1 MDYQQA
7 VDYIESLAL
16 PRGRYGL
23 ERLKQALELLGNP
36 QHKVRFVHVAGT
48 NGKGSCAAMLA
59 SVLKEAGYRTGLYIS
74 PHLRRYNE
82 RMQVDGVDILDDDLI
97 RAAQRVKEACEQL
110 GGTPIVFEVLTLM
123 ALWYFAERRCD
134 FVVLEVGIG
143 GKLDATNCIPAPA
156 AALIAQLGFDHTET
170 LGSTIEEIAA
180 QKGGIAKPGSQLVM
194 AEQEPAALRVV
205 EQLCRE
211 QGCGFTV
218 ADPERLRVLSTSPE
232 GQRLRDRTYGELLL
246 PLAGSHQVK
255 NAANVLTVVEVLKGE
270 GFAIPDRAVRQG
282 IESTV
287 WPARFERLSRSPDFI
302 LDGGHNPQCVQAAVQ
317 ALQDYYP
324 GKKVVFLTGMMKD
337 KDSAAML
344 AKMAEVAKA
353 FVCLHADSD
362 RAFGAQELAREIE
375 NTLSLAAYPA
385 ASAQEGCAL
394 AQRLAGEQGVVCA
407 LGSLYLAGEIRAV
420 FHRE

>member
-7 VDYIESLAL
+7 VDYIESPAL
-16 PRGRYGL
+16 PRGRYGM

-59 SVLKEAGYRTGLYIS
+59 SVLKEAGYLTGLYIS

-82 RMQVDGVDILDDDLI
+82 RMQVDGVDISDDDLI
-97 RAAQRVKEACEQL
+97 RAAQRVKEVCEQL

-218 ADPERLRVLSTSPE
+218 ADPERLQVLSTSPE
-232 GQRLRDRTYGELLL
+232 GQRLRDRTYGEFLL

-282 IESTV
+282 IERTV

-353 FVCLHADSD
+353 FVCLHADSE

>member
-7 VDYIESLAL
+7 VDYIESPAL

-82 RMQVDGVDILDDDLI
+82 RMQVDGVDISDDDLI
-97 RAAQRVKEACEQL
+97 RAAQRVKEVCEQL

-123 ALWYFAERRCD
+123 ALWYFAECRCD

-218 ADPERLRVLSTSPE
+218 ADPERLQVLSTSPE

-282 IESTV
+282 IERTV

-353 FVCLHADSD
+353 FVCLHADSE

-375 NTLSLAAYPA
+375 NTLGLAAYPA

>member
-7 VDYIESLAL
+7 VDYIESPAL

-82 RMQVDGVDILDDDLI
+82 RMQVDGVDISDDDLI
-97 RAAQRVKEACEQL
+97 RAAQRVKEVCEQL

-218 ADPERLRVLSTSPE
+218 ADPERLQVLSTSPE

-246 PLAGSHQVK
+246 PLAGFHQVK

-282 IESTV
+282 IERTV

-353 FVCLHADSD
+353 FVCLHADSE

-375 NTLSLAAYPA
+375 DTLGLAAYPA

>member
-7 VDYIESLAL
+7 VDYIESPAL

-82 RMQVDGVDILDDDLI
+82 RMQVDGVDISDDDLI
-97 RAAQRVKEACEQL
+97 RAAQRVKEVCEQL

-156 AALIAQLGFDHTET
+156 TALIAQLGFDHTET

-218 ADPERLRVLSTSPE
+218 ADPERLQVLSTSPE

-246 PLAGSHQVK
+246 PLAGFHQVK

-282 IESTV
+282 IERTV

-353 FVCLHADSD
+353 FVCLHADSE

>member
-1 MDYQQA
+1 MDYRQA
-7 VDYIESLAL
+7 VDYIESPAL
-16 PRGRYGL
+16 PRRRYGL

-36 QHKVRFVHVAGT
+36 QQKVRFVHVAGT
-48 NGKGSCAAMLA
+48 NGKGSCSAMLA
-59 SVLKEAGYRTGLYIS
+59 SILKEAGYRTGLYTS

-82 RMQVDGVDILDDDLI
+82 RMQVDGENISDDDLI
-97 RAAQRVKEACEQL
+97 RAVQRVKAVCEQM

-156 AALIAQLGFDHTET
+156 AALITQLGFDHTET
-170 LGSTIEEIAA
+170 LGSTLEEIAA

-194 AEQEPAALRVV
+194 AKQEPCALQVV

-218 ADPERLRVLSTSPE
+218 ADPDRLQVLSNSPE

-282 IESTV
+282 IEHTI
-287 WPARFERLSRSPDFI
+287 WPARFERLGRGPDFI

-317 ALQDYYP
+317 ALRDYYP
-324 GKKVVFLTGMMKD
+324 GKKVVFLAGMMKD

-344 AKMAEVAKA
+344 AKMAEVAEA

-362 RAFGAQELAREIE
+362 RAFGAQELAHRIE
-375 NTLSLAAYPA
+375 ETLGLAAYPA

-394 AQRLAGEQGVVCA
+394 AQQLAGEQGVVCA
-407 LGSLYLAGEIRAV
+407 LGSLYLAGEIRSV
-420 FHRE
+420 FHKD

>member
-7 VDYIESLAL
+7 VDYIESSAL
-16 PRGRYGL
+16 PRGRYGM

-82 RMQVDGVDILDDDLI
+82 RMQVDGVDISDDDLI
-97 RAAQRVKEACEQL
+97 RAAQRVKEVCEQL

-123 ALWYFAERRCD
+123 ALWYFAECRCD

-218 ADPERLRVLSTSPE
+218 ADPERLQVLSTSPE

-353 FVCLHADSD
+353 FVCPHADSD

>member
-1 MDYQQA
+1 ERRIFFHRFKGKWWKMDYQQA
-7 VDYIESLAL
+7 VDYIASPAL
-16 PRGRYGL
+16 PSGRYGL

-82 RMQVDGVDILDDDLI
+82 RMQVDGVDISDDDLI
-97 RAAQRVKEACEQL
+97 RAAQRVKEVCEQL

-156 AALIAQLGFDHTET
+156 TALIAQLGFDHTET

-218 ADPERLRVLSTSPE
+218 ADPERLQVLSTSPG

-246 PLAGSHQVK
+246 PLAGFHQVK

-282 IESTV
+282 IE
-287 WPARFERLSRSPDFI
+287 
-302 LDGGHNPQCVQAAVQ
+302 
-317 ALQDYYP
+317 
-324 GKKVVFLTGMMKD
+324 
-337 KDSAAML
+337 
-344 AKMAEVAKA
+344 
-353 FVCLHADSD
+353 
-362 RAFGAQELAREIE
+362 
-375 NTLSLAAYPA
+375 
-385 ASAQEGCAL
+385 
-394 AQRLAGEQGVVCA
+394 
-407 LGSLYLAGEIRAV
+407 
-420 FHRE
+420 

>member
-7 VDYIESLAL
+7 VDYIESPAL

-82 RMQVDGVDILDDDLI
+82 RMQVDGVDISDDDLI
-97 RAAQRVKEACEQL
+97 RAAQRVKEVCEQL

-123 ALWYFAERRCD
+123 ALWYFAECRCD

-218 ADPERLRVLSTSPE
+218 ADPERLQVLSTSPE

-420 FHRE
+420 FHRK

>member
-7 VDYIESLAL
+7 VDYIESPAL

-82 RMQVDGVDILDDDLI
+82 RMQVDGVDISDDDLI
-97 RAAQRVKEACEQL
+97 RAAQRVKEVCEQL

-211 QGCGFTV
+211 QSCGFTV
-218 ADPERLRVLSTSPE
+218 ADPERLQVLSTSPE

-282 IESTV
+282 IERTV

-407 LGSLYLAGEIRAV
+407 LGSLYLAGEIRAL
-420 FHRE
+420 FHRK

>member
-7 VDYIESLAL
+7 VDYIESSAL

-82 RMQVDGVDILDDDLI
+82 RMQVDGVDISDDDLI
-97 RAAQRVKEACEQL
+97 RAAQRVKEVCEQL

-123 ALWYFAERRCD
+123 ALWYFAECRCD

-156 AALIAQLGFDHTET
+156 TALIAQLGFDHTET

-180 QKGGIAKPGSQLVM
+180 QKGGIAKSGSQLVM

-218 ADPERLRVLSTSPE
+218 ADPERLQVLSTSPE

-353 FVCLHADSD
+353 FVCLHADSE

-420 FHRE
+420 FHRK

>member
-7 VDYIESLAL
+7 VDYIESPAL

-82 RMQVDGVDILDDDLI
+82 RMQVDGVDISDDDLI
-97 RAAQRVKEACEQL
+97 RAAQRVKEVCEQL

-218 ADPERLRVLSTSPE
+218 ADPERLQVLSTSPE

-282 IESTV
+282 IERTV

-375 NTLSLAAYPA
+375 DTLGLAAYPA

>member
-7 VDYIESLAL
+7 VDYIESPAL

-97 RAAQRVKEACEQL
+97 RAAQRVKEVCEQL

-218 ADPERLRVLSTSPE
+218 ADPERLQVLSTSPE

-282 IESTV
+282 IERTV

-353 FVCLHADSD
+353 FVCLHADSE

-375 NTLSLAAYPA
+375 DTLSLAAYPA

>member
-7 VDYIESLAL
+7 VDYIESPAL

-74 PHLRRYNE
+74 PPLRRYNE
-82 RMQVDGVDILDDDLI
+82 RLQVDGVDISDDDLI
-97 RAAQRVKEACEQL
+97 RAAQRVKEVCEQL

-156 AALIAQLGFDHTET
+156 TALIAQLGFDHTET

-218 ADPERLRVLSTSPE
+218 ADPERLQVLSTSPE

-353 FVCLHADSD
+353 FVCLHADSE

-375 NTLSLAAYPA
+375 DTLGLAAYPA

>member
-7 VDYIESLAL
+7 VDYIESPAL

-97 RAAQRVKEACEQL
+97 RAAQRVKEVCEQL

-218 ADPERLRVLSTSPE
+218 ADPERLQVLSTSPG

-282 IESTV
+282 IERTV

-353 FVCLHADSD
+353 FVCLHADSE

-375 NTLSLAAYPA
+375 DTLGLAAYPA

>member
-7 VDYIESLAL
+7 VDYIESSAL
-16 PRGRYGL
+16 PRGRYGM

-82 RMQVDGVDILDDDLI
+82 RMQVDGVDISDDDLI
-97 RAAQRVKEACEQL
+97 RAAQRVKEVCEQL

-218 ADPERLRVLSTSPE
+218 ADPERLQVLSTSPE

-353 FVCLHADSD
+353 FVCLHADSE

>member
-7 VDYIESLAL
+7 VGYIESPAL

-82 RMQVDGVDILDDDLI
+82 RMQVDGVDISDDDLI
-97 RAAQRVKEACEQL
+97 RAAQRVKKVCEQL

-180 QKGGIAKPGSQLVM
+180 QKGGIAKSGSQLVM

-218 ADPERLRVLSTSPE
+218 ADPERLQVLSTSPE

-337 KDSAAML
+337 KDTAAML

-353 FVCLHADSD
+353 FVCLHADSE

-375 NTLSLAAYPA
+375 DTLGLAAYPA

>member
-1 MDYQQA
+1 MDYRQA
-7 VDYIESLAL
+7 VDYIESPAL

-36 QHKVRFVHVAGT
+36 QQKVRFVHVAGT
-48 NGKGSCAAMLA
+48 NGKGSCSAMLA
-59 SVLKEAGYRTGLYIS
+59 SILKEAGYRTGLYTS

-82 RMQVDGVDILDDDLI
+82 RMQVDGENISDDDLI
-97 RAAQRVKEACEQL
+97 QAAQRVKAICEQM

-156 AALIAQLGFDHTET
+156 AALITQLGFDHTET

-194 AEQEPAALRVV
+194 AKQEPCALQVV

-218 ADPERLRVLSTSPE
+218 ADPDRLQVLSTSPE

-282 IESTV
+282 IERTI
-287 WPARFERLSRSPDFI
+287 WPARFERLGRGPDFI

-317 ALQDYYP
+317 ALRDYYP

-344 AKMAEVAKA
+344 AKMAEVAEA

-362 RAFGAQELAREIE
+362 RAFGAQELARRIE
-375 NTLSLAAYPA
+375 ETLGLAAYPA

-394 AQRLAGEQGVVCA
+394 AQQLAGEQGVVCA
-407 LGSLYLAGEIRAV
+407 LGSLYLAGEIRSV
-420 FHRE
+420 FHKD

>member
-7 VDYIESLAL
+7 VDYIESPAL

-82 RMQVDGVDILDDDLI
+82 RMQVDGVDISDDDLI
-97 RAAQRVKEACEQL
+97 RAAQRVKEVCEQL

-123 ALWYFAERRCD
+123 ALWYFAECRCD

-218 ADPERLRVLSTSPE
+218 ADPERLQVLSTSPE

-246 PLAGSHQVK
+246 PLAGSHQLK

-282 IESTV
+282 IERTV

-353 FVCLHADSD
+353 FVCLHADSE

-375 NTLSLAAYPA
+375 DTLGLAAYPA

>member
-7 VDYIESLAL
+7 VDYIESPAL

-82 RMQVDGVDILDDDLI
+82 RMQVDGVDISDDDLI
-97 RAAQRVKEACEQL
+97 RAAQRVKEVCEQL

-194 AEQEPAALRVV
+194 AEQEPSALRVV

-218 ADPERLRVLSTSPE
+218 ADPERLQVLSTSPE

-353 FVCLHADSD
+353 FVCLHADSE

>member
-7 VDYIESLAL
+7 VDYIESPAL

-82 RMQVDGVDILDDDLI
+82 RMQVDGVDISDDDLI
-97 RAAQRVKEACEQL
+97 RAAQRVKEVCEQL

-194 AEQEPAALRVV
+194 AEQEPSALRVV

-218 ADPERLRVLSTSPE
+218 ADPERLQVLSTSPE

-246 PLAGSHQVK
+246 PLAGFHQVK

-282 IESTV
+282 IERTV

-324 GKKVVFLTGMMKD
+324 GKKVVFLNGMMRD

>member
-7 VDYIESLAL
+7 VDYIESSAL

-82 RMQVDGVDILDDDLI
+82 RMQVDGVDISDDDLI
-97 RAAQRVKEACEQL
+97 RAAQRVKEVCEQL

-218 ADPERLRVLSTSPE
+218 ADPERLQVLSTSPE

-353 FVCLHADSD
+353 FVCLHADSE

>member
-7 VDYIESLAL
+7 VDYIESPAL

-82 RMQVDGVDILDDDLI
+82 RMQVDGVDISDDDLI
-97 RAAQRVKEACEQL
+97 RAAQRVKEVCEQL

-156 AALIAQLGFDHTET
+156 TALIAQLGFDHTET

-180 QKGGIAKPGSQLVM
+180 QKGGIAKSGSQLVM

-218 ADPERLRVLSTSPE
+218 ADPERLQVLSTSPE

-375 NTLSLAAYPA
+375 DTLGLAAYPA

>member
-7 VDYIESLAL
+7 VDYIESPAL

-82 RMQVDGVDILDDDLI
+82 RMQVDGVDISDDDLI
-97 RAAQRVKEACEQL
+97 RAAQRVKEVCEQL

-123 ALWYFAERRCD
+123 ALWYFAECRCD

-218 ADPERLRVLSTSPE
+218 ADPERLQVLSTSPG

-246 PLAGSHQVK
+246 PLAGFHQVK

-353 FVCLHADSD
+353 FVCLHADSE

-375 NTLSLAAYPA
+375 DTLGLAAYPA

>member
-7 VDYIESLAL
+7 VDYIESPAL

-82 RMQVDGVDILDDDLI
+82 RMQVDGVDISDDDLI
-97 RAAQRVKEACEQL
+97 RAAQRVKEVCEQL

-170 LGSTIEEIAA
+170 LGNTIEEIAA
-180 QKGGIAKPGSQLVM
+180 QKGGIAKSGSQLVM

-218 ADPERLRVLSTSPE
+218 ADPERLQVLSTSPE

-246 PLAGSHQVK
+246 PLAGFHQVK

-353 FVCLHADSD
+353 FVCLHADSE

>member
-7 VDYIESLAL
+7 VGYIESPAL

-82 RMQVDGVDILDDDLI
+82 RMQVDGVDISDDDLI
-97 RAAQRVKEACEQL
+97 RAAQRVKEVCEQL

-218 ADPERLRVLSTSPE
+218 ADPERLQVLSTSPE

-353 FVCLHADSD
+353 FVCLHADSE

-420 FHRE
+420 FHRK

>member
-7 VDYIESLAL
+7 VDYIESPAL

-48 NGKGSCAAMLA
+48 NGKGSCTAMLA

-82 RMQVDGVDILDDDLI
+82 RMQVDGVDISDDDLI
-97 RAAQRVKEACEQL
+97 RAAQRVKEVCEQL

-218 ADPERLRVLSTSPE
+218 ADPARLQVLSTSPE

-353 FVCLHADSD
+353 FVCLHADSE
-362 RAFGAQELAREIE
+362 RAFGAQELTREIE

>member
-7 VDYIESLAL
+7 VDYIESPAL

-82 RMQVDGVDILDDDLI
+82 RMQVDGVDISDDDLI
-97 RAAQRVKEACEQL
+97 RAAQRVKEVCEQL

-123 ALWYFAERRCD
+123 ALWYFAECRCD

-218 ADPERLRVLSTSPE
+218 ADPERLQVLSTSPE
-232 GQRLRDRTYGELLL
+232 GQRLRDRTYGEFLL

-344 AKMAEVAKA
+344 AKMAEVAKT

>member
-7 VDYIESLAL
+7 VDYIESPAL

-59 SVLKEAGYRTGLYIS
+59 SVLKEAGNRTGLYIS

-82 RMQVDGVDILDDDLI
+82 RMQVDGVDISDDDLI
-97 RAAQRVKEACEQL
+97 RAAQRVKEVCEQL

-170 LGSTIEEIAA
+170 LGNTIEEIAA

-218 ADPERLRVLSTSPE
+218 ADPERLQVLSTSPE

-353 FVCLHADSD
+353 FVCLHADSE

-375 NTLSLAAYPA
+375 DTLGLAAYPA

-420 FHRE
+420 FHRK

>member
-7 VDYIESLAL
+7 VDYIESSAL

-82 RMQVDGVDILDDDLI
+82 RMQVDGVDISDDDLI
-97 RAAQRVKEACEQL
+97 RAAQRVKEVCEQL

-156 AALIAQLGFDHTET
+156 TALIAQLGFDHTET

-218 ADPERLRVLSTSPE
+218 ADPERLQVLSTSPE

-282 IESTV
+282 IERTV

-353 FVCLHADSD
+353 FVCLHADSE

-420 FHRE
+420 FHRK

>member
-7 VDYIESLAL
+7 VDYIESSAL
-16 PRGRYGL
+16 PRGRYGM

-82 RMQVDGVDILDDDLI
+82 RMQVDGVDISDDDLI
-97 RAAQRVKEACEQL
+97 RAAQRVKEVCEQL

-123 ALWYFAERRCD
+123 ALWYFAECRCD

-218 ADPERLRVLSTSPE
+218 ADPERLQVLSTSPE

-246 PLAGSHQVK
+246 PLAGPHQVK

-353 FVCLHADSD
+353 FVCLHADSE
-362 RAFGAQELAREIE
+362 RAFGTQELAREIE

>member
-7 VDYIESLAL
+7 VDYIESPAL

-23 ERLKQALELLGNP
+23 ERLKQALEMLGNP

-82 RMQVDGVDILDDDLI
+82 RMQVDGVDISDDDLI
-97 RAAQRVKEACEQL
+97 RAAQRVKEVCEQL

-123 ALWYFAERRCD
+123 ALCYFAERRCD

-180 QKGGIAKPGSQLVM
+180 QKGGIAKSGSQLVM

-218 ADPERLRVLSTSPE
+218 ADPERL
-232 GQRLRDRTYGELLL
+232 
-246 PLAGSHQVK
+246 AG
-255 NAANVLTVVEVLKGE
+255 
-270 GFAIPDRAVRQG
+270 
-282 IESTV
+282 
-287 WPARFERLSRSPDFI
+287 
-302 LDGGHNPQCVQAAVQ
+302 
-317 ALQDYYP
+317 ALH
-324 GKKVVFLTGMMKD
+324 LTGRAAAAGQNLRGV
-337 KDSAAML
+337 SAA
-344 AKMAEVAKA
+344 
-353 FVCLHADSD
+353 
-362 RAFGAQELAREIE
+362 
-375 NTLSLAAYPA
+375 
-385 ASAQEGCAL
+385 
-394 AQRLAGEQGVVCA
+394 AGRNP
-407 LGSLYLAGEIRAV
+407 IR
-420 FHRE
+420 

>member
-7 VDYIESLAL
+7 VDYIESPAL

-74 PHLRRYNE
+74 PHLRCYNE
-82 RMQVDGVDILDDDLI
+82 RMQVDGVDISDDDLI
-97 RAAQRVKEACEQL
+97 RAAQRVKEVCEQL

-218 ADPERLRVLSTSPE
+218 ADPERLQVLSTSPE

-246 PLAGSHQVK
+246 PLAGFHQVK

-282 IESTV
+282 IERTV

-353 FVCLHADSD
+353 FVCLHADSE

>member
-7 VDYIESLAL
+7 VDYIESPAL

-36 QHKVRFVHVAGT
+36 QQKVRFVHVAGT
-48 NGKGSCAAMLA
+48 NGKGSCSAMLA
-59 SVLKEAGYRTGLYIS
+59 SILKEAGYRTGLYTS

-82 RMQVDGVDILDDDLI
+82 RMQVDGENISDDDLI
-97 RAAQRVKEACEQL
+97 QAVQRVKAVCEQM

-143 GKLDATNCIPAPA
+143 GKLDATNCIPSPA
-156 AALIAQLGFDHTET
+156 AALITQLGFDHTET
-170 LGSTIEEIAA
+170 LGSTLEEIAA
-180 QKGGIAKPGSQLVM
+180 QKGGIAKPGSQLAM
-194 AEQEPAALRVV
+194 AKQEPCALQVV

-218 ADPERLRVLSTSPE
+218 ADPDRLQVLSTSPE

-282 IESTV
+282 IERTI
-287 WPARFERLSRSPDFI
+287 WPARFERLGRGPDFI

-317 ALQDYYP
+317 ALRDYYP

-337 KDSAAML
+337 KDSTAML
-344 AKMAEVAKA
+344 AKMAEVAEA

-362 RAFGAQELAREIE
+362 RAFGAQELAHRIE
-375 NTLSLAAYPA
+375 ETLGLAAYPA

-394 AQRLAGEQGVVCA
+394 AQQLAGEQGVVCA
-407 LGSLYLAGEIRAV
+407 LGSLYLAGEIRSV
-420 FHRE
+420 FHKD

>member
-7 VDYIESLAL
+7 VDYIESPAL

-97 RAAQRVKEACEQL
+97 RAAQRVKEVCEQL

-194 AEQEPAALRVV
+194 AEQEPSALRVV

-218 ADPERLRVLSTSPE
+218 ADPERLQVLSTSPE
-232 GQRLRDRTYGELLL
+232 GQRLRDRIYGEFLL

-287 WPARFERLSRSPDFI
+287 WPARFERLSHSPDFI

-353 FVCLHADSD
+353 FVCLHADSE

-375 NTLSLAAYPA
+375 DTLGLAAYPA

>member
-353 FVCLHADSD
+353 FVCLHADSE
-362 RAFGAQELAREIE
+362 RAFGAQELAQEIE

-394 AQRLAGEQGVVCA
+394 AQRLAGKQGVVCA
-407 LGSLYLAGEIRAV
+407 LGSLYLVGEIRAV

>member
-7 VDYIESLAL
+7 VDYIESPAL

-82 RMQVDGVDILDDDLI
+82 RMQVDGVDISDDDLI
-97 RAAQRVKEACEQL
+97 RAAQRVKEVCEQL

-218 ADPERLRVLSTSPE
+218 AGPERLQVLSTSPE

-337 KDSAAML
+337 KDTAAML

-353 FVCLHADSD
+353 FVCLHADSE

-375 NTLSLAAYPA
+375 DTLGLAAYPA

>member
-7 VDYIESLAL
+7 VDYIESPAL

-82 RMQVDGVDILDDDLI
+82 RMQVDGVDISDDDLI
-97 RAAQRVKEACEQL
+97 RAAQRVKEVCEQL

-218 ADPERLRVLSTSPE
+218 ADPERLQVLSTSPE

-246 PLAGSHQVK
+246 PLAGFHQVK
-255 NAANVLTVVEVLKGE
+255 NSANVLTVVELLKGE

-282 IESTV
+282 IERTV

-353 FVCLHADSD
+353 FVCLHADSE

>member
-7 VDYIESLAL
+7 VDYIESPAL

-82 RMQVDGVDILDDDLI
+82 RMQVDGVDISDDDLI
-97 RAAQRVKEACEQL
+97 RAAQRVKEVCEQL

-218 ADPERLRVLSTSPE
+218 ADPERLQVLSTSPE

-353 FVCLHADSD
+353 FVCLHADSE

-375 NTLSLAAYPA
+375 DTLGLAAYPA

-420 FHRE
+420 FHRK

>member
-7 VDYIESLAL
+7 VDYIESPAL

-82 RMQVDGVDILDDDLI
+82 RMQVDGVDISDDDLI
-97 RAAQRVKEACEQL
+97 RAAQRVKEVCEQL

-218 ADPERLRVLSTSPE
+218 ADPERLQVLSTSPE